1 MTVAIGS
8 QLAVILKTEREKR
21 DLSLKALAAKSGIS
35 RQTISYVEQEV
46 QSPSLD
52 TLLRITLAMEVD
64 LAKIIA
70 RAHKRALKAA
80 TLVKVESKK

>member
-1 MTVAIGS
+1 MAIGS